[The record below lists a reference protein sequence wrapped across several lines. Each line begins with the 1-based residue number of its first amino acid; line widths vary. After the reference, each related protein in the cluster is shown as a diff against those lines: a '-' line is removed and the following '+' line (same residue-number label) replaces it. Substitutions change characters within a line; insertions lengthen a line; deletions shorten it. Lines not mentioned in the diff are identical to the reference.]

1 MNNPIFKV
9 VGPITS
15 LPANFIVNPKMEL
28 SGVKAI
34 TQISKVGKGHKIN
47 GTDNI
52 NIEVIP
58 FQGNKVIL
66 DISEYEPGTGIGFN
80 EIGTLLEGLEFK
92 EVPRLTIHEMGMYT
106 KNKIDIHDWV
116 DKGAKINMHDINQI
130 ETSDKFHEQFESSSL
145 LRNALRVRSLLNEG
159 LRRIKPYMNDF
170 LTPDEYVL
178 LEDNK
183 WLQHNFSV
191 LEAKE
196 INGTG
201 EGNGLTREGA
211 NLLSNEIVKTE
222 RNLDLAIPR
231 QHIELGIPNRGGHVA
246 CLYEM
251 LRGGGCLAF

>member
-1 MNNPIFKV
+1 MNNQIFKV

-15 LPANFIVNPKMEL
+15 LPANFIINPKMEL

-34 TQISKVGKGHKIN
+34 TQISKVGKGHEIN
-47 GTDNI
+47 GTDDI
-52 NIEVIP
+52 HIEVVP

-66 DISEYEPGTGIGFN
+66 NISEYDPGTGMGFK
-80 EIGTLLEGLEFK
+80 EIGTLLEGLEFE

-106 KNKIDIHDWV
+106 HNNIDIYDLV
-116 DKGAKINMHDINQI
+116 DQGARINMHDINQI
-130 ETSDKFHEQFESSSL
+130 ETSDRFHEQFEASSL
-145 LRNALRVRSLLNEG
+145 LRNAFRVKSLVSEG

-170 LTPDEYVL
+170 LTPDEYML

-201 EGNGLTREGA
+201 EGNGLTLEGA

-222 RNLDLAIPR
+222 RNLDLAIPKE
-231 QHIELGIPNRGGHVA
+231 HIELGIPNRGGHVA
-246 CLYEM
+246 CLYKM